1 MKFYVIL
8 VLEVLRCV
16 LLKKY
21 SMAEK
26 TNKRKLMNGKFSAKA
41 RSVLDGS
48 LLAEE
53 SFLKQLPFLIF
64 IAVLAL
70 ILIANRYHAEK
81 VFVLTED
88 NRKEIRELRSEK
100 ISIQSEL
107 MSRSRQNQVLGRL
120 KEYNSDITVSNIP
133 PRKISYSEDK

>member
-1 MKFYVIL
+1 
-8 VLEVLRCV
+8 
-16 LLKKY
+16 
-21 SMAEK
+21 MAEK